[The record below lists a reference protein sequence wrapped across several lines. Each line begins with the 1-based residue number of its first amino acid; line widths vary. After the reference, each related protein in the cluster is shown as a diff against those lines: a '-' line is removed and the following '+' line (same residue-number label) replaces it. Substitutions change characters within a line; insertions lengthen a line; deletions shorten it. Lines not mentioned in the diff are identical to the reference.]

1 MTFAMFSPAYTEEQS
16 ALVDTARKFAAET
29 IIPVAGEYDESAKH
43 PEEVFKAAW
52 DVGLMNVEIPEA
64 YGGLGLSTLEG
75 CLIAEELAY
84 GCAGIATSIMCNH
97 LAALPLLIAGTDAQK
112 GQWLG
117 RITSEFIFAS
127 YCCSE
132 PEAGS
137 DVAAMRTKLTKDG
150 DGWILEG
157 QKRWITNGGHA
168 AVYTG
173 FATVD
178 PELRHKGITAFVI
191 PRETKGVSVGK
202 KENKLGQ
209 RASNTV
215 DVIFED
221 VRLTKENLLGEPG
234 QGFPIAMETFDKSR
248 PMIAAQ
254 CAGLI
259 RRAMDESANYALER
273 KTFGK
278 PIAQHQA
285 VSFMIAEMAMAYEA
299 VKLLYSK
306 AAWEVDNE
314 VRRTNTS
321 AIAKA
326 MGADL
331 AMKCTTDAVQ
341 VFGGYGY
348 TKEYPVEKLMRDAKL
363 MQIYEGTS
371 QVQRMVIAKNLLMR
385 R

>member
-1 MTFAMFSPAYTEEQS
+1 MFDPTYTEEQS
-16 ALVDTARKFAAET
+16 ALVDTARKFAAEH
-29 IIPVAGEYDESAKH
+29 IIPVAPQYDESGEH
-43 PEEVFKAAW
+43 PQPVFEKAFEL
-52 DVGLMNVEIPEA
+52 GLMNVEIPEA

-97 LAALPLLIAGTDAQK
+97 LGALPLLIAGTEEQK
-112 GQWLG
+112 QHWLG
-117 RITSEFIFAS
+117 KLTGDLRFIS

-137 DVAAMRTKLTKDG
+137 DVAAMRTRLRKDG

-157 QKRWITNGGHA
+157 QKRWITNGGVAHM
-168 AVYTG
+168 YTG

-191 PRETKGVSVGK
+191 PRDLPGVSVGK
-202 KENKLGQ
+202 KEHKMGQ
-209 RASNTV
+209 RASNTT

-221 VRLTKENLLGEPG
+221 VRLSPEHILGEPSK
-234 QGFPIAMETFDKSR
+234 GFAIAMETFDKSR

-259 RRAMDESANYALER
+259 RRALDESAGYAKER
-273 KTFGK
+273 KTFGV

-285 VSFMIAEMAMAYEA
+285 IQFMIAEMAMAYESI
-299 VKLLYSK
+299 KLLYSK
-306 AAWEVDNE
+306 AAYEVDHGI
-314 VRRTNTS
+314 RRSNTS

-341 VFGGYGY
+341 IFGGYGY

-371 QVQRMVIAKNLLMR
+371 QVQRLVIAKNILVR
-385 R
+385 S

>member
-1 MTFAMFSPAYTEEQS
+1 MFDPTHSEEQE
-16 ALVDTARKFAAET
+16 ALTETARKFVAEHV
-29 IIPVAGEYDESAKH
+29 IPVAGEYDERGEM
-43 PEEVFKAAW
+43 PLPVFEAAF
-52 DVGLMNVEIPEA
+52 DLGLMNVEVPEA

-75 CLIAEELAY
+75 CMIAEELAY

-97 LAALPLLIAGTDAQK
+97 LAVLPLLIGGSEAQK
-112 GQWLG
+112 NQYLD
-117 RITSEFIFAS
+117 RITSQFVFAS

-137 DVAAMRTKLTKDG
+137 DVAGMRTRLTPDG

-157 QKRWITNGGHA
+157 QKRWITNGA
-168 AVYTG
+168 YADFYTG
-173 FATVD
+173 FATID
-178 PELRHKGITAFVI
+178 PALRHKGITAFVI
-191 PRETKGVSVGK
+191 PRDLEGVSVGK

-215 DVIFED
+215 DVIFEE
-221 VRLTKENLLGEPG
+221 VRLRPEHIIGEPG
-234 QGFPIAMETFDKSR
+234 KGFAIAMETFDKSR

-259 RRAMDESANYALER
+259 RRAMDESARYAQER
-273 KTFGK
+273 KTFGV

-285 VSFMIAEMAMAYEA
+285 IQFMVAEMAMAYEA
-299 VKLLYSK
+299 VRLLWNK
-306 AAWEVDNE
+306 AAWEVDNGIK
-314 VRRTNTS
+314 RTNTS
-321 AIAKA
+321 SIAKA

-371 QVQRMVIAKNLLMR
+371 QVQRMVIAKNILMR

>member
-1 MTFAMFSPAYTEEQS
+1 MFDLRLTDEQE
-16 ALVDTARKFAAET
+16 AFTTAARKFAAER
-29 IIPVAGEYDESAKH
+29 IIPVAAEYDEKGEM
-43 PEEVFKAAW
+43 PLPVFRAAF
-52 DVGLMNVEIPEA
+52 DVGLMNVELPEA
-64 YGGLGLSTLEG
+64 YGGLGLHTLEG

-84 GCAGIATSIMCNH
+84 GCAGVATSIMCNH
-97 LAALPLLIAGTDAQK
+97 LGALPLMIAGTEAQK
-112 GQWLG
+112 QEWLG
-117 RITSEFIFAS
+117 GLTSEFGFVS

-137 DVAAMRTKLTKDG
+137 DVAAMRTRLTKSG
-150 DGWILEG
+150 DGWVLTG
-157 QKRWITNGGHA
+157 QKRWITNGGYA
-168 AVYTG
+168 RFFTG

-178 PELRHKGITAFVI
+178 PAARHKGITAFVI
-191 PRETKGVSVGK
+191 PRDLPGVSIGH

-209 RASNTV
+209 RCSNTV

-221 VRLTKENLLGEPG
+221 VKLGPEHLLGEPG
-234 QGFPIAMETFDKSR
+234 GGFAVAMETFDKSR

-254 CAGLI
+254 CAGMI
-259 RRAMDESANYALER
+259 RRAMDESVAYAKER
-273 KTFGK
+273 KTFGV

-285 VSFMIAEMAMAYEA
+285 IQFMIAEMAMAYES
-299 VKLLYSK
+299 VRLLYMK
-306 AAWEVDNE
+306 AAWEVDNGI
-314 VRRTNTS
+314 RRTSTS

-371 QVQRMVIAKNLLMR
+371 QIQRMVIAKNLLVR
-385 R
+385 NG

>member
-1 MTFAMFSPAYTEEQS
+1 MFDPSYTDEQN
-16 ALVDTARKFAAET
+16 ALVETARKFVAERV
-29 IIPVAGEYDESAKH
+29 IPVAGEYDESGEM
-43 PEEVFKAAW
+43 PLPVFEAAFEL
-52 DVGLMNVEIPEA
+52 GLVNVEIPEP
-64 YGGLGLSTLEG
+64 YGGLGLGCLDG

-97 LAALPLLIAGTDAQK
+97 LASLPLMIAGTEEQK
-112 GQWLG
+112 QRYLG
-117 RITSEFIFAS
+117 KITSEFIFAS

-137 DVAAMRTKLTKDG
+137 DVASMRTRLIGDG
-150 DGWILEG
+150 DGFILNG
-157 QKRWITNGGHA
+157 QKRWITNGGYA
-168 AVYTG
+168 DWVTG
-173 FATVD
+173 FGTID
-178 PELRHKGITAFVI
+178 PAARHRGITAFVL
-191 PRETKGVSVGK
+191 PRDTPGLSVGK
-202 KENKLGQ
+202 KENKMGQ

-221 VRLTKENLLGEPG
+221 VRLGPENILGEPG
-234 QGFPIAMETFDKSR
+234 KGFAIAMETFDKSR

-259 RRAMDESANYALER
+259 RRARDEAGSYSLER
-273 KTFGK
+273 KTFGV
-278 PIAQHQA
+278 PIANHQA
-285 VSFMIAEMAMAYEA
+285 VSFMIAEMEMAYAA

-306 AAWEVDNE
+306 AAWEVDNDIK
-314 VRRTNTS
+314 RTNTS

-371 QVQRMVIAKNLLMR
+371 QVQRMVIAKNLLHR
-385 R
+385 K

>member
-1 MTFAMFSPAYTEEQS
+1 MFDLRITDEQTAYI
-16 ALVDTARKFAAET
+16 DTARKFAAEH
-29 IIPVAGEYDESAKH
+29 IIPVAGHHDELGEM
-43 PEEVFKAAW
+43 PLPVFRAAF
-52 DVGLMNVEIPEA
+52 DTGLVNVEIPEA
-64 YGGLGLSTLEG
+64 YGGLGLHTLEG

-84 GCAGIATSIMCNH
+84 GCAGVATSIMCNH
-97 LAALPLLIAGTDAQK
+97 LGALPLLIAGTEAQK
-112 GQWLG
+112 QQWLG
-117 RITSEFIFAS
+117 ALTGEFQFVS

-137 DVAAMRTKLTKDG
+137 DVAAMRTRLTAKG
-150 DGWILEG
+150 DRWLLSG
-157 QKRWITNGGHA
+157 QKRWITNGGYA
-168 AVYTG
+168 KFFTG
-173 FATVD
+173 FATID
-178 PELRHKGITAFVI
+178 PAARHKGITAFVI
-191 PRETKGVSVGK
+191 PRDLPGVSIGR

-209 RASNTV
+209 RCSNTV

-221 VRLTKENLLGEPG
+221 VELGPEHLLGQPG
-234 QGFPIAMETFDKSR
+234 GGFAVAMETFDKSR

-254 CAGLI
+254 CAGII
-259 RRAMDESANYALER
+259 RRAMDESIAYARER
-273 KTFGK
+273 KTFGV

-285 VSFMIAEMAMAYEA
+285 IQFMIAEMAMSYET
-299 VKLLYSK
+299 VRLLYMK
-306 AAWEVDNE
+306 AAWEVDQGI
-314 VRRTNTS
+314 RRTNTS
-321 AIAKA
+321 SIAKS

-385 R
+385 QG